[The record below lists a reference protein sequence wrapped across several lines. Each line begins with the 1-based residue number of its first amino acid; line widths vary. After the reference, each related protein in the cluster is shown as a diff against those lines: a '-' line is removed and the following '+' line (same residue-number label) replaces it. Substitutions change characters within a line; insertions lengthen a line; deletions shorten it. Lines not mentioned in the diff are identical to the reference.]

1 MLKNLL
7 IKNYAL
13 IRELEM
19 QPSAQL
25 NIITGETGAGKSI
38 MLGAVGMLLGNRAD
52 TRVLYDEETKCIVEG
67 TFDIREYSSLKTL
80 FEEEELEY
88 DEETVIRREISP
100 SGKSRAFINDTPVTL
115 EVLRRVGDYLMDVH
129 SQHDTLQLGT
139 NAYQLSIIDAY
150 AQTASEQEIYQQAY
164 RQMRRLQQTLER
176 LTEEAANMRK
186 EADFNSFLLGELQ
199 EAQLDGLQQQ
209 ELEEE
214 LQKLEH
220 AEEIKL
226 KLAAVLQALEYSDE
240 LALNPQLHSVLAE
253 LRAIGKYAESYRQL
267 AQRLESVVI
276 ELKDITREVEAEEG
290 IVELDQE
297 RIVTL
302 QDRLSVLYKLQQ
314 KHGLQTVEE
323 LVRLRNE
330 LAGKVN
336 RAEGLD
342 EEIAAMQKQLEAA
355 RKLVE
360 DKGLQLSNKRKE
372 VFKKMI
378 GRIEELLSDLGM
390 PEAKLQIDHRLVAPA
405 PTGLDEV
412 SLLFTANKG
421 MKPQPLKAVA
431 SGGEFSRLMFCVKY
445 VLADKTALPT
455 IVFDEIDTGISGEIA
470 LKMVRMMQQMAQ
482 GHQVISISHLPQ
494 IAAKGEAH
502 YFVYKDNSTAKTFS
516 RIKRLTEEER
526 IQEIAKMIGGA
537 SPSAVA
543 YESARELM
551 AG

>member
-1 MLKNLL
+1 MLKHLL

-19 QPSAQL
+19 QPSAHL

-52 TRVLYDEETKCIVEG
+52 TRMLYDEETKCVVEG
-67 TFDIREYSSLKTL
+67 TFDISEYAALKQV
-80 FEEEELEY
+80 FGEEELEY
-88 DEETVIRREISP
+88 DAETVIRREISP

-115 EVLRRVGDYLMDVH
+115 EVLRRVGEYLMDVH

-139 NAYQLSIIDAY
+139 NAYQLSILDAY
-150 AQTASEQEIYQQAY
+150 AQTTAELERYQQAY
-164 RQMRRLQQTLER
+164 RGMRRLQQALDR
-176 LTEEAANMRK
+176 LQDEAASMRK
-186 EADFNSFLLGELQ
+186 EADYNAYLL
-199 EAQLDGLQQQ
+199 Q
-209 ELEEE
+209 ELEEARLDGLDQQEQEEE
-214 LQKLEH
+214 LEKLEH
-220 AEEIKL
+220 AEEIKV
-226 KLAAVLQALEYSDE
+226 KLAGVLQALEYGDE

-253 LRAIGKYAESYRQL
+253 LRAVGKYAESYRQL

-290 IVELDQE
+290 AVELDQE

-302 QDRLSVLYKLQQ
+302 QDRLSALYKLQQ
-314 KHGLQTVEE
+314 KHGVQSVQELLQ
-323 LVRLRNE
+323 LRNE
-330 LAGKVN
+330 LSGKVN

-342 EEIAAMQKQLEAA
+342 EEIAAIQQQLQEARQQVEETGTA
-355 RKLVE
+355 LSKKRKGVFEKLV
-360 DKGLQLSNKRKE
+360 KQ
-372 VFKKMI
+372 
-378 GRIEELLSDLGM
+378 IEELLGGLGM
-390 PEAKLQIDHRLVAPA
+390 PEARLQIDHKAIAPA

-412 SLLFTANKG
+412 NLLFTANKG

-470 LKMVRMMQQMAQ
+470 LKMVRMMQQMAR

-516 RIKRLTEEER
+516 RIKKLTEEER
-526 IQEIAKMIGGA
+526 VQEIAKMIGGA
-537 SPSAVA
+537 TPSAVA
-543 YESARELM
+543 FESARELM

>member
-1 MLKNLL
+1 MLKHLL
-7 IKNYAL
+7 IKTYAL

-19 QPSAQL
+19 HPSAHL

-52 TRVLYDEETKCIVEG
+52 TRVLYDEETKCVVEG
-67 TFDIREYSSLKTL
+67 TFDISEYASLKAI

-88 DEETVIRREISP
+88 DDETVIRREINP

-115 EVLRRVGDYLMDVH
+115 EVVRRIGNYLMDVH

-139 NAYQLSIIDAY
+139 NTYQLSIIDAF
-150 AQTASEQEIYQQAY
+150 AQTTAEQEHYQQEY
-164 RQMRRLQQTLER
+164 RRMRKLQRDYER
-176 LTEEAANMRK
+176 LTEEAATMRK
-186 EADFNSFLLGELQ
+186 EADYNSYLLNELQ
-199 EAQLDGLQQQ
+199 EAQLDGLNQQ

-214 LQKLEH
+214 LEKLEH

-226 KLAAVLQALEYSDE
+226 KLTGVLQALEYSDE
-240 LALNPQLHSVLAE
+240 LALNPQLHSVLVE
-253 LRAIGKYAESYRQL
+253 LRGVGKYAESYRQL

-276 ELKDITREVEAEEG
+276 ELKDITREVEAEEAG
-290 IVELDQE
+290 VDIDQE
-297 RIVTL
+297 RIVQL
-302 QDRLSVLYKLQQ
+302 QDRLSNLYKLQQ
-314 KHGLQTVEE
+314 KHSLQTTEE
-323 LVRLRNE
+323 LLQLRNE

-342 EEIAAMQKQLEAA
+342 EEIAATQKELQEAKKRVEEA
-355 RKLVE
+355 GRKLS
-360 DKGLQLSNKRKE
+360 DKRKG
-372 VFKKMI
+372 VFTKMVKQ
-378 GRIEELLSDLGM
+378 IEELLVGLGM
-390 PEAKLQIDHRLVAPA
+390 PEARLQIDHKLIVPT
-405 PTGLDEV
+405 PTGQDEV
-412 SLLFTANKG
+412 NLLFTANKG
-421 MKPQPLKAVA
+421 MKPQPLKTVA

-455 IVFDEIDTGISGEIA
+455 IVFDEIDTCISGEIA

-516 RIKRLTEEER
+516 RIKKLSEEER
-526 IQEIAKMIGGA
+526 VQEIAKMIGGA
-537 SPSAVA
+537 TPSPVA

-551 AG
+551 AS

>member
-1 MLKNLL
+1 MLKHLL

-19 QPSAQL
+19 HPSAHL

-52 TRVLYDEETKCIVEG
+52 TRVLYDEETKCVVEG
-67 TFDIREYSSLKTL
+67 TFDISEYASLKAI

-88 DEETVIRREISP
+88 DDETVIRREISP

-115 EVLRRVGDYLMDVH
+115 EVVRRIGNYLMDVH

-139 NAYQLSIIDAY
+139 NAYQLSIIDAF
-150 AQTASEQEIYQQAY
+150 AQTTAEQDRYQQEY
-164 RQMRRLQQTLER
+164 RRMRKLQRDYER
-176 LTEEAANMRK
+176 LTEEAATMRK
-186 EADFNSFLLGELQ
+186 EADYNSYLLNELQ
-199 EAQLDGLQQQ
+199 EAQLDGLNQQ

-214 LQKLEH
+214 LEKLEH

-226 KLAAVLQALEYSDE
+226 KLTGVLQALEYSDE
-240 LALNPQLHSVLAE
+240 LALNPQLHSVLLE
-253 LRAIGKYAESYRQL
+253 LRGVGKYAESYRQL

-290 IVELDQE
+290 SVDIDQE
-297 RIVTL
+297 RIVQI
-302 QDRLSVLYKLQQ
+302 QDRLSNLYKLQQ
-314 KHGLQTVEE
+314 KHGLQSTEE
-323 LVRLRNE
+323 LLQLRNE

-342 EEIAAMQKQLEAA
+342 EEIAATQKEFQEAQKRVEEA
-355 RKLVE
+355 GRKLSE
-360 DKGLQLSNKRKE
+360 KRKA
-372 VFKKMI
+372 VFTKMVKQ
-378 GRIEELLSDLGM
+378 IEELLVGLGM
-390 PEAKLQIDHRLVAPA
+390 PEARLQIDHRLIMPT

-412 SLLFTANKG
+412 NLLFTANKG
-421 MKPQPLKAVA
+421 MKPQPLKTVA

-516 RIKRLTEEER
+516 RIKKLSEEER
-526 IQEIAKMIGGA
+526 VQEIAKMIGGA
-537 SPSAVA
+537 TPSPVA